1 MKNILFIVGSFR
13 KNSFNHQL
21 ASSIEKLLAGNA
33 KISYLEYSNL
43 PFYNQDIELPVP
55 ESVSDARRAVQQA
68 DGIWIFSPEYNSSF
82 PGVLKN
88 LLDWLSCPADP
99 GNRKSDSVL
108 NGKAVTLS
116 SAAGKSAG
124 LGVRKSLAQ
133 LAQAMSMKL
142 VCGEGTGYVLGAQAF
157 QSGELQ
163 LSDVDME
170 MLRVHGEEF
179 LAALG

>member
-21 ASSIEKLLAGNA
+21 ARSIENTLSGNA
-33 KISYLEYSNL
+33 NINYLEYDEL
-43 PFYNQDIELPVP
+43 PFYNQDIETPVP
-55 ESVSDARRAVQQA
+55 ESVSYVRRAVQKA
-68 DGIWIFSPEYNSSF
+68 DGVWIFSPEYNSSF
-82 PGVLKN
+82 PGGLKN

-108 NGKAVTLS
+108 KDKAVTLS

-124 LGVRKSLAQ
+124 IGVRKGLAQ

-142 VCGEGTGYVLGAQAF
+142 ICGEGTGYVLGAQAF
-157 QSGELQ
+157 QSGVVQ
-163 LSDVDME
+163 LSDEDME

-179 LAALG
+179 LAALA

>member
-13 KNSFNHQL
+13 ENSFNRQL
-21 ASSIEKLLAGNA
+21 ADKLKAMLEPHA
-33 KISYLEYSNL
+33 KISFLHYEDL
-43 PFYNQDIELPVP
+43 PFFKQDINCRMP
-55 ESVSDARRAVQQA
+55 EAYSRASRAVQQA

-82 PGVLKN
+82 PGLLKN
-88 LLDWLSCPADP
+88 LLDWLSLPAEP

-108 NGKAVTLS
+108 KGKTVSFA

-124 LGVRKSLAQ
+124 LPARKSLVQ
-133 LAQAMSMKL
+133 LAQALGMRP
-142 VCGEGTGYVLGAQAF
+142 VCGEGSGYVLSPRSF
-157 QSGELQ
+157 QSDRLH
-163 LSDVDME
+163 LSDEDME